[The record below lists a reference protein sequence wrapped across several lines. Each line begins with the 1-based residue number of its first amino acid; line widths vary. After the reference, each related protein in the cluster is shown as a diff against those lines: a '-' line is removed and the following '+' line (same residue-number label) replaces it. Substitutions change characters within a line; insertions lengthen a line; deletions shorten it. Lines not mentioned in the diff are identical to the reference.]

1 MVVTNIELIAGI
13 RLTFQRVGRDFLFV
27 ILCLILCLVFGLIF
41 MGPGQVMA
49 EEPEH
54 NEELPVMSDSELN
67 TEGSASRK
75 PSKDKVVPNGGDI
88 KQGNQIK
95 GKRVETPDDTS
106 VKKHSL
112 AIGVGRMF
120 GTLEHKT
127 GAVTNISGGGTVIFN
142 PSVKTELPLD
152 TYMLSIS
159 DTITFNQKW
168 EARLGLKK
176 SLGGVWRETGTAEA
190 WERGIFYSQISWW
203 PDPNSL
209 DIKWEADSELDAL
222 SIELNVRYKILTY
235 SGFSLSAGLGYIR
248 EQLNFDVD
256 DMVYYTPALD
266 DFLGVDSG
274 AQPVPRML
282 RQFSFT
288 YDIPYLE
295 IITAYKLNDRIGF
308 SANIGYAPYITNENT
323 STPMP
328 IDDSFDGYLH
338 SDGKS
343 DGNAIMVAVEGEY
356 HFYENWAM
364 NLKTEYV
371 KTDTSGSES
380 RYFSGLWYL
389 DIDQDVESEEIY
401 ISLEAAYEF

>member
-95 GKRVETPDDTS
+95 GKRVETPDDAS

-168 EARLGLKK
+168 EARLSLKK